1 MTSCVCLSL
10 FVDPVT
16 CSYVCFEI
24 VTDAILTEFCK
35 FSYLISQSYFHAS
48 CTVVIVAKK
57 KKQRWFC
64 ILIWQVTEC
73 ILFLISLHLDLQDK
87 YGQHWRQ
94 NSDKSIKKC
103 PLFFLWRHFLFSGRL
118 LFWTNSAGRVESSR
132 TDGSDRTAIVES
144 IDGPTGVT
152 LQLQEKQVY
161 FSVQVRVR
169 LRTINYK

>member
-1 MTSCVCLSL
+1 MHHVPSSSC
-10 FVDPVT
+10 
-16 CSYVCFEI
+16 
-24 VTDAILTEFCK
+24 
-35 FSYLISQSYFHAS
+35 
-48 CTVVIVAKK
+48 K

-73 ILFLISLHLDLQDK
+73 ILCLISLHLDLQDK

-118 LFWTNSAGRVESSR
+118 LFWTNSAGRVERSK

-152 LQLQEKQVY
+152 LQLQEKQGPPTFRSKLRKQ
-161 FSVQVRVR
+161 FSHNRIGPSCNSESYKGNVVTSRPCGSVVRA
-169 LRTINYK
+169 TA